1 MKIMF
6 YLINKENKE
15 KEVRQEPRRRQN
27 AGYRNVSGICYL
39 LTHKQLTTS
48 VFV

>member
-15 KEVRQEPRRRQN
+15 KEVRQEPHE
-27 AGYRNVSGICYL
+27 ALSDVFWKGFSLL
-39 LTHKQLTTS
+39 LTENVPTL
-48 VFV
+48 FPPF